1 MIPYTEGERLALLDE
16 LERGEKVILPVSE
29 DHARFMIRVA
39 EFYLEQ
45 QRQKTWNSLK
55 SCVND

>member
-16 LERGEKVILPVSE
+16 LERGEKVILPISE

-45 QRQKTWNSLK
+45 QRQKTWNILK
-55 SCVND
+55 GHAND